1 MAAEAMGNLWMVE
14 HVEEVTSTEPAGGLY
29 SLGAERG
36 RRAEINNRGSTGA
49 VPKIPLGLRQDQ
61 IQPLGELAEEYP
73 ELKDSLLEMAG
84 NQLST
89 STLSNYGTAVKR
101 YKMFCDKYGYEHTE
115 ITEKSVIHYAAELNK
130 DKATYSVMCQV
141 KPALTLL
148 EQLNKGKG
156 EAFTDR
162 AERMLEGALRMAAT
176 RREPI
181 KKAGEIEL
189 EWLQDRVR
197 EEIWDKLEKGER
209 VDAYRLRLVFRLAVE
224 YFTLC
229 RLADYQKIRAKH
241 LELIPGGLAVTFP
254 AAKNDQ
260 HTTGR

>member
-14 HVEEVTSTEPAGGLY
+14 HVEEVISTEPESGLD
-29 SLGAERG
+29 SVGAERK
-36 RRAEINNRGSTGA
+36 RKAETNSGGSSGA

-156 EAFTDR
+156 EVFTDR
-162 AERMLEGALRMAAT
+162 AERMLEGALRVAAM
-176 RREPI
+176 RREQR
-181 KKAGEIEL
+181 K
-189 EWLQDRVR
+189 Q
-197 EEIWDKLEKGER
+197 
-209 VDAYRLRLVFRLAVE
+209 
-224 YFTLC
+224 
-229 RLADYQKIRAKH
+229 
-241 LELIPGGLAVTFP
+241 
-254 AAKNDQ
+254 
-260 HTTGR
+260 GR